1 MVRFDT
7 NPERFASVSM
17 LKKLESSIKESIKL
31 DAQILTMDEEIL
43 VNPVNFGL
51 ASFSL
56 VSDPTFL
63 ACLPDL
69 NFSRNGPD
77 KGLPDFDLRFLW
89 ILDLG
94 FCWLYWL
101 FT

>member
-1 MVRFDT
+1 MISLGMVRFDT

-51 ASFSL
+51 ASFFL
-56 VSDPTFL
+56 VSTPTFQE
-63 ACLPDL
+63 CLPDL
-69 NFSRNGPD
+69 NFSRNGPY
-77 KGLPDFDLRFLW
+77 KGLPDVVCRFCY
-89 ILDLG
+89 
-94 FCWLYWL
+94 FA
-101 FT
+101 